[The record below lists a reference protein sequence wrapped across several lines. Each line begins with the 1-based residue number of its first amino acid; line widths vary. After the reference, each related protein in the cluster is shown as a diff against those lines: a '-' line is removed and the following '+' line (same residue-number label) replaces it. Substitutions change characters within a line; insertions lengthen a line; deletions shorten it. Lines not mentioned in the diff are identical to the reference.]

1 MIGDMLKVLDDYPKW
16 PKADQ
21 DNFNTLELIKE
32 SSGYGIHAS
41 GDPMATIKEM

>member
-1 MIGDMLKVLDDYPKW
+1 MIGAMLKVLDDYPKW
-16 PKADQ
+16 PQADQ
-21 DNFNTLELIKE
+21 DSFNTLEELKS